1 MSQRVDFKFSM
12 ESSLDPLLAA
22 SSLTVFS
29 YMSFIYFR
37 KIVMS
42 VFCIMYII
50 ENGIFTEDRLER
62 TDITE

>member
-42 VFCIMYII
+42 VFCILY
-50 ENGIFTEDRLER
+50 NKYAIFTEDVLER
-62 TDITE
+62 IAIME